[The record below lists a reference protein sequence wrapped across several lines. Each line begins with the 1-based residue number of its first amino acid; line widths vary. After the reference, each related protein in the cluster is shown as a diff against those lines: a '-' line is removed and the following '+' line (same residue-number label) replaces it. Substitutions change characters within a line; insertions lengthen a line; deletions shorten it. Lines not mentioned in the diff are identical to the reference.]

1 MITRGILWNMR
12 WDASEGSFAKACSVI
27 NQVCSSIPY
36 AQVFIKRE
44 AALVDNFKEDAPTIM
59 SSRVKHL
66 GTKEKIDYD
75 IKYGYDLPCRDGSH
89 SD

>member
-1 MITRGILWNMR
+1 MR
-12 WDASEGSFAKACSVI
+12 WDASEGSFSKACSVI

-59 SSRVKHL
+59 SSRAVPASSK
-66 GTKEKIDYD
+66 DYTN
-75 IKYGYDLPCRDGSH
+75 GMGSTN
-89 SD
+89 